1 MTNLER
7 VTILLKNRNIVTK
20 QERKEAIDLIV
31 SNLEVSRSNAA
42 VYLSKVQKL
51 SKPVTKLVPLTQEE
65 VKQELQATNDKIAAI
80 IEKANNAVYSV

>member
-7 VTILLKNRNIVTK
+7 VTILLKNRNIATK

-51 SKPVTKLVPLTQEE
+51 SKPVTKPVPLTQEE

>member
-20 QERKEAIDLIV
+20 QERKQAIDLIV
-31 SNLEVSRSNAA
+31 SNLKVSRSNAA

-51 SKPVTKLVPLTQEE
+51 SKPVTKPIPQTQEE
-65 VKQELQATNDKIAAI
+65 IKQELQATSKKIASI
-80 IEKANNAVYSV
+80 IEKANNYVVTL

>member
-51 SKPVTKLVPLTQEE
+51 SKPVAKPVPLTQEE
-65 VKQELQATNDKIAAI
+65 VKQELQATSDKIAAI

>member
-20 QERKEAIDLIV
+20 QERKQAIDLIV

-51 SKPVTKLVPLTQEE
+51 SKPVAKPIPQTQEE
-65 VKQELQATNDKIAAI
+65 IKQELQATSEKIASI
-80 IEKANNAVYSV
+80 IEKANNYVVTL

>member
-7 VTILLKNRNIVTK
+7 VTILLKNRNIATK

-51 SKPVTKLVPLTQEE
+51 SKPIAKPIPQTQKEIE
-65 VKQELQATNDKIAAI
+65 QELQITNDKIAAI